1 MYVDFFS
8 EGMMHV
14 FRVLEQLE
22 GMQKNYLPI
31 KDLGFFKMWLGS
43 RARVYEKMFSE
54 GMMHVFRVLEQFG
67 VCTRI
72 FLAKV

>member
-1 MYVDFFS
+1 MVHRTRARVYVKIFS

-43 RARVYEKMFSE
+43 RARVDEK
-54 GMMHVFRVLEQFG
+54 
-67 VCTRI
+67 
-72 FLAKV
+72 KVSPLKT